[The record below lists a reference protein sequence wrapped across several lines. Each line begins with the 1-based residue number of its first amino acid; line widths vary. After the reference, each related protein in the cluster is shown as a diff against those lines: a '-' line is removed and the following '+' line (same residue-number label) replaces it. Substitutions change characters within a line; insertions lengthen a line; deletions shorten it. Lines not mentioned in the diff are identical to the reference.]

1 MSKYDPTFLPWWIA
15 KKIVGSK
22 RGKEWLRRRMPSRW
36 QAPLGAGEMPAL
48 EPFRERTPPRRRPP
62 KTGNP
67 PRRPKK
73 PPRPFTWER
82 PELPPFDWPR
92 RDSPSPEGRKRR
104 KVLDPNFSIC
114 KQSTIS

>member
-1 MSKYDPTFLPWWIA
+1 MSKYDPTFLPWWIV

-22 RGKEWLRRRMPSRW
+22 RGKRWLRQRMPGHW
-36 QAPLGAGEMPAL
+36 QAPLGEMPAL

-62 KTGNP
+62 KTGAP
-67 PRRPKK
+67 GRPKK
-73 PPRPFTWER
+73 PPRPLDPLRE
-82 PELPPFDWPR
+82 PPKLPPLEWPR

-104 KVLDPNFSIC
+104 KVLDSNFSIC